1 MTDCSLLNLTK
12 FVTRYGTRKLL
23 KLRTLARKK
32 MSRAMSEFAKH
43 IGVEVNNLRFHLHT
57 GVEVE
62 KDSKAGQY
70 RGKVVMVT
78 DA

>member
-1 MTDCSLLNLTK
+1 
-12 FVTRYGTRKLL
+12 
-23 KLRTLARKK
+23 

-43 IGVEVNNLRFHLHT
+43 IRVEVNTLRFHLNT
-57 GVEVE
+57 GEEVE

-70 RGKVVMVT
+70 RGKVVLVT